1 MRLKKFLSLCAMGI
15 VAVLFVSSCKE
26 EEEIQKTKDVRYDE
40 FVMDNEYGTRMLLS
54 INDMKIVP
62 LDEIEDKDS
71 LKKFASE
78 SDFDIAFA
86 YYDPERIFDFENS
99 DNKFSEEFPNISSF
113 DYANHSVSEWPKY
126 FFAGPTSVDFMR
138 RTAIKYK
145 KRITTFYN
153 LPDNFTSS
161 KFDSLKT
168 VPGLQHVFE
177 SAKIVRNQLDKSSD
191 IYFSDGSGWSGGTLI
206 GFKTQ
211 EGKFGIIKVI
221 SDPYNYNRR
230 KIGQIEIAVKFE
242 GK

>member
-1 MRLKKFLSLCAMGI
+1 MRLEKVLSPCAMGI
-15 VAVLFVSSCKE
+15 VAVLFTCSCKD
-26 EEEIQKTKDVRYDE
+26 EEEIQKIKDVRYGE
-40 FVMDNEYGTRMLLS
+40 FVMDNEYGPRMLLS

-62 LDEIEDKDS
+62 LDEIEDEDS
-71 LKKFASE
+71 FEKVASE

-86 YYDPERIFDFENS
+86 YYEPESTFDDEDLS
-99 DNKFSEEFPNISSF
+99 KEFPNKSSF
-113 DYANHSVSEWPKY
+113 DYLNHPESELPKY
-126 FFAGPTSVDFMR
+126 FFAGPTSVDLIR
-138 RTAIKYK
+138 STGIKYK

-168 VPGLQHVFE
+168 VIGLKHVFE
-177 SAKIVRNQLDKSSD
+177 PAKIVRNQVDKSSD
-191 IYFSDGSGWSGGTLI
+191 IYFSDRNGWSEGTTI

-221 SDPYNYNRR
+221 SEPYNYDRH